1 MKPRVLIVGTVP
13 YNKMSTSRALKSYFN
28 NWEKENLAQVFSIAK
43 KPTKGQCSKF
53 FQITDQRMLK
63 RWFNKNI
70 KTGIYYED
78 KDLDEEWTDINL
90 ETEGNG
96 KLINK
101 LYSIG
106 SSHTPFTHLIRKI
119 LWKKKY
125 WCTKEF
131 LSFIDEF
138 KPECVF
144 LCFSDDFFINEIA
157 LFVAKRFNI
166 PIVSSIGDDYY
177 FNYKFSISPLY
188 HIYKTKYRKI
198 IRKIFKY
205 SPNAIYIG
213 NKIRDKYNSYFNISN
228 GQTVYLTS
236 DIIRKEFRPI
246 NKNNPLISYFGNISL
261 GRNESLNQIA
271 LALGKINPNYRLHV
285 YSNETKKKYLKIF
298 KNNPYLVFEGNIPYS
313 EVLKKNNESDI
324 IILVEGFKKK
334 DVNIT
339 RYSLSTKAADSL
351 GSGSNVFVYGSL
363 ECGLIEYM
371 LSTSSAAICTNKE
384 GLISCLT
391 KFIDDS
397 SLQYSLYQ
405 TAIKVFNNNHILDVS
420 TARFE
425 NVIIDAIK
433 NWKN

>member
-28 NWEKENLAQVFSIAK
+28 NWEKENLAQVFSHAK

-53 FQITDQRMLK
+53 FQITDQRILK

-70 KTGIYYED
+70 KTGVLYED
-78 KDLDEEWTDINL
+78 SSLEEEWSDYKIEVRN
-90 ETEGNG
+90 NFF
-96 KLINK
+96 KK
-101 LYSIG
+101 LYSLG
-106 SSHTPFTHLIRKI
+106 SSHTPFTHLARKI

-131 LSFIDEF
+131 LSFIDDF

-177 FNYKFSISPLY
+177 FNYKFSLSPLY
-188 HIYKTKYRKI
+188 HIYKNKYRRIIKKI
-198 IRKIFKY
+198 LTY
-205 SPNAIYIG
+205 SPNSIYIG
-213 NKIRDKYNSYFNISN
+213 NKIRDKYNSFFNIEN

-236 DIIRKEFRPI
+236 DIIRKEFKSI
-246 NKNNPLISYFGNISL
+246 NKDNPIISYFGNISL
-261 GRNESLNQIA
+261 GRNESLSEIA
-271 LALGKINPNYRLHV
+271 FALGKINPNYRLHV
-285 YSNETKKKYLKIF
+285 YSNERKKKYLKVF
-298 KNNPYLVFEGNIPYS
+298 KKNPYLIFEGNIPYS
-313 EVLKKNNESDI
+313 EVLKRTNESDI
-324 IILVEGFKKK
+324 VILVEGFKKN

-363 ECGLIEYM
+363 ECGLVEYM
-371 LSTSSAAICTNKE
+371 KDMNSSMVCTSKDQ
-384 GLISCLT
+384 LINSLNE
-391 KFIDDS
+391 FINNIE
-397 SLQYSLYQ
+397 LQYSLYQ
-405 TAIKVFNNNHILDVS
+405 NAITIFNKHHTLDVS
-420 TARFE
+420 TSKFE
-425 NVIIDAIK
+425 SVILNAINNFNK
-433 NWKN
+433 